1 LPARWQQR
9 REDGRWIA
17 CPDVDAPSHHPTTN
31 REKKTMNKE
40 EKSAEQLWD
49 MIKDIKFAM
58 FTTRH
63 SDGHLHSR
71 PMTTQNTAL
80 EDASLWFFVSRKG
93 GPVAD
98 LAHEPTVNLSY
109 ADPGSDTY
117 VSVSGTAHVVDDI
130 AKAQALWTNAAQAWF
145 PGGADDPD
153 LALVEVKATHAHFW
167 DVKEN
172 KLTQLFV
179 MAKAAVVGGPSR
191 VGESGV
197 VHLGSA

>member
-1 LPARWQQR
+1 
-9 REDGRWIA
+9 
-17 CPDVDAPSHHPTTN
+17 
-31 REKKTMNKE
+31 MNKD

-71 PMTTQNTAL
+71 PMTTQNKAL
-80 EDASLWFFVSRKG
+80 EDSSFWFFISRKG

-98 LAHEPTVNLSY
+98 LMQEPTVNLSY
-109 ADPGSDTY
+109 ADPDRDTY

-130 AKAQALWTNAAQAWF
+130 AKARALWTNAAQAWF
-145 PGGADDPD
+145 PGGAEDPD
-153 LALVEVKATHAHFW
+153 LALVEVKATHAHYW

-172 KLTQLFV
+172 RLTQLLI
-179 MAKAAVVGGPSR
+179 MAKAAVVGGSAR
-191 VGESGV
+191 MGESGV
-197 VHLGSA
+197 VHLA